1 MGIRMIPTIEQ
12 IRKLCTESSFERGI
26 EYFHEGS
33 VRGLEQFGNRITS
46 IVKGTSDYEV
56 IIRMDKE
63 DIEAS
68 CTCPYDWGGYRII
81 KEPKELKQIHAI
93 MEKIYEEEK
102 RLNANQRV
110 KKLREESEKFM
121 LERKLNLRRVKPKKL
136 KKIIV

>member
-68 CTCPYDWGGYRII
+68 CTCPYGWGGYRIM

-121 LERKLNLRRVKPKKL
+121 LERKLNLRR
-136 KKIIV
+136 